1 MTCAQWL
8 QIWPWED
15 VTCDC
20 PWVLWTQLSQFGTVE
35 ISAANWGKSKLLW
48 SAFWTWPWACQ
59 LALRCG
65 EKNFRNGSH
74 VCRPCISKST
84 VGEKKRSCLQQEFPQ
99 MVTSQQDRLHRCER
113 NLLRQNV
120 RPKVKGETDLN
131 RCDKCLNVRWWGMK
145 CIDFVTWPQQ
155 AMQTYKQHKQNIS
168 NIPIRNCTPQK
179 LSAS

>member
-1 MTCAQWL
+1 MTCPQWL

-84 VGEKKRSCLQQEFPQ
+84 VGEKKKELLAAGVSTNGNFATGPVAPVWKESVKAKCQAESEGWNRSEQ
-99 MVTSQQDRLHRCER
+99 MWQVLKCQVMRHEMHRLR
-113 NLLRQNV
+113 NLTSTGNV
-120 RPKVKGETDLN
+120 NL
-131 RCDKCLNVRWWGMK
+131 
-145 CIDFVTWPQQ
+145 
-155 AMQTYKQHKQNIS
+155 QT
-168 NIPIRNCTPQK
+168 T
-179 LSAS
+179 